1 MPVLALNKQARHSYE
16 ILETLEVGLVLLGH
30 EVKAI
35 KAGQIN
41 LRGSYISLRLS
52 ARKTWQAYLISA
64 TVAPYKYAG
73 PLPNYQSTRDRQL
86 LLNKKEIIRLG
97 GKQQEQG
104 LTLLPLKIYTK
115 NGLIKLE
122 IALAKGK
129 KLHDKREALKR
140 KDIEREVQRSLKYR

>member
-1 MPVLALNKQARHSYE
+1 MPILALNKKARYNYE
-16 ILETLEVGLVLLGH
+16 VLETLEAGLVLLGH

-41 LRGSYISLRLS
+41 LRGSYISLRPGVKQLP
-52 ARKTWQAYLISA
+52 TAYLVGALVS
-64 TVAPYKYAG
+64 PYKYAG
-73 PLPNYQSTRDRQL
+73 PLPNYQSDRERKL
-86 LLNKKEIIRLG
+86 LLKKSEISRLL

-122 IALAKGK
+122 IGLAKGK
-129 KLHDKREALKR
+129 KKYDKREALKR
-140 KDIEREVQRSLKYR
+140 RDIERDVQRSLKYQ